1 MMLPA
6 PDFRVICLVV
16 CLHLCNILLPAVAV
30 AQPSARAQQLYR
42 SLQQPQLA
50 DTSRVNTLNDLSWEL
65 LNSGQSDS
73 AWALA
78 QRATLLARQSRY
90 PAGLSLAYRSAC
102 EFLMRKGELQ
112 EASRYARLQLTEAQK
127 TNQNPLLLRAYRSL
141 TLTGNMLGNFDQVR
155 RYARQGLQ
163 LSQLLALPRWQI
175 DFAGDLADAF
185 TRQGKYPQALV
196 YYLRASSLEEQYK
209 LNDLKPYTAASIGNI
224 YLFEKD
230 YPRAI
235 EYTRKS
241 AELFRQAGNLAY
253 VALCYNNLGDAYA
266 GQKNLQAAQQAYLQ
280 AQQIFREQQSPFEA
294 VSASALGQISYEL
307 GRHEEA
313 LAYHQ
318 KALAGL
324 RQLGEQNLL
333 ITGLNRAAQTYAALH
348 NNAQAELLARES
360 LQLAHKLGIRAD
372 ELVAADLLAH
382 LAKERGNFQQALGFA
397 EQAATLRDS
406 VFSHEKSEAIGRLQG
421 AFDLSRERQR
431 VQLLRKNQQLQQQ
444 RLHQQRLLLGALAL
458 GFVVVLGA
466 GLMLWRIN
474 KILSRKNREIEEQ
487 RTALAQLNAT
497 KDRLFSI
504 IGHDLR
510 GPLNSLHAFVSLL
523 NIRQLPQEKLIQYA
537 QRLNQTLDQTLA
549 LIDNLLSWAAV
560 QMQAS
565 ERVNPEAV
573 RLQEA
578 VEENFR
584 LLRTAAEQKNIA
596 LLHTLEATEWAWA
609 DPDMVRLVLRNL
621 LSNAIKFTSAGGQV
635 QVSST
640 QEGGS
645 WQLAVAD
652 TGVGL
657 SAEALQA
664 LLSPAEPARSTAGIA
679 QESGTGLGLVLCRDF
694 VARNGGRLGAE
705 SAGPGRGTTFYCTFP
720 QAAALSIVA

>member
-1 MMLPA
+1 MA
-6 PDFRVICLVV
+6 
-16 CLHLCNILLPAVAV
+16 A

-42 SLQQPQLA
+42 RLQQPHLA

-90 PAGLSLAYRSAC
+90 PTGLSLAYRSAC

-664 LLSPAEPARSTAGIA
+664 LLSPAEPARSTAGTA

-694 VARNGGRLGAE
+694 VARNGGRLWAE